1 MLQAA
6 KWLIDNSNLYRDE
19 GIVFDDDWVNEYNIE
34 NFPLDENDD
43 SEIWNL
49 PQSIK
54 IMTIMILMG

>member
-1 MLQAA
+1 MVQAA